1 MNKEKDFLNKVI
13 EYAREEVNG
22 FAEVRR
28 EHLSGNRYNM
38 PFQEGRKEFAEEILE
53 LCEPMIDDNNGLLN
67 DLDEMESILYSMSNT
82 VNNLKIMLNITGEV
96 DAEIVNRL
104 TEIAQD
110 AKQFEEH
117 IKTVL
122 RENV

>member
-1 MNKEKDFLNKVI
+1 MNKEKDMLNKVI
-13 EYAREEVNG
+13 KYAREEVEG

-28 EHLSGNRYNM
+28 EHFSGTRYNM

-53 LCEPMIDDNNGLLN
+53 LYESMVNDNNGLLN
-67 DLDEMESILYSMSNT
+67 DLDKMESILYSMSST
-82 VNNLKIMLNITGEV
+82 VNNLKIMLNTTGEV